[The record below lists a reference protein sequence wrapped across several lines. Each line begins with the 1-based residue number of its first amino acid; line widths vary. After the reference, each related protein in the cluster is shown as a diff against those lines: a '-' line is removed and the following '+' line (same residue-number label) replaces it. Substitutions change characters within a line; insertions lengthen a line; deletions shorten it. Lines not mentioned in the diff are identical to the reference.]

1 MALVRAIPLVNAL
14 TAALST
20 SDVST
25 GYNFAP
31 STVSPQK
38 VYAAL
43 HLSSG
48 FITTGR
54 MLSIVIQSASSS
66 GFPAGVANRV
76 TFTLSTVQGAQWGTP
91 AAVSTDQPWW
101 RASWT
106 MSTALSTGGT
116 WKFLTH
122 FGLK

>member
-1 MALVRAIPLVNAL
+1 MALVRAVPLVNAL
-14 TAALST
+14 ASALST
-20 SDVST
+20 TDVST

-31 STVSPQK
+31 STAATQK

-48 FITTGR
+48 FNST
-54 MLSIVIQSASSS
+54 S
-66 GFPAGVANRV
+66 GFGGAANRI
-76 TFTLSTVQGAQWGTP
+76 TFTLSTAQGAQWGTP
-91 AAVSTDQPWW
+91 GTATTDHPWW

-106 MSTALSTGGT
+106 MSTTASTGGT

>member
-1 MALVRAIPLVNAL
+1 MALVRAVPLVNAL
-14 TAALST
+14 ASALST
-20 SDVST
+20 TDVST

-31 STVSPQK
+31 STAATQK

-48 FITTGR
+48 FNSTAR
-54 MLSIVIQSASSS
+54 VLSLVIQSASSS
-66 GFPAGVANRV
+66 GFGGAANRI
-76 TFTLSTVQGAQWGTP
+76 TFTLSTAQGAQWGTP
-91 AAVSTDQPWW
+91 GTATTDHPWW

-106 MSTALSTGGT
+106 MSTTASTGGT